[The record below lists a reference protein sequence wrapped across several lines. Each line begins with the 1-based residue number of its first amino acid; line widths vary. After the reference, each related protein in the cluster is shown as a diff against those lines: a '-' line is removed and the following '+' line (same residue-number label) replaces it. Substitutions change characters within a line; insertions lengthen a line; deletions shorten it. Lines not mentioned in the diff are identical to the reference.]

1 MQMSIIQ
8 LLLSLCILAYS
19 TVCIADVRQLEFT
32 PKKNTNLDGTWHYFP
47 KHFINNP
54 KEPHQVISNQ
64 SQEQYQAISVS
75 LPNSFEQLIGQTSH
89 HGSFIQTFR
98 LPQAAIG
105 EPVALFLPYQ
115 YGAYKL
121 YIDDKLMLKVGVVGD
136 EKQHVT
142 EMAPRLLIFS
152 VNPAEV
158 TLRVDFSSYQH
169 IRGGLE
175 NSIVIGYEEPVR
187 RYFYLHVIP
196 ATWVSGML
204 VMISLFMALFAVYR
218 LRHHQPIIPL
228 LFLSLFILCFSLR
241 SFFAVPFS
249 YTLFTSIDWLLG
261 TRIEYMLTGLISFF
275 FLTYIRL
282 ALPHLLH
289 KTIYI
294 FLSCII
300 FANFLLILTQPPV
313 VFQAFFFK
321 TFAASIL
328 LFINM
333 LYGVYKIFK
342 YKNKFSKSNA
352 LAIGVVCLTFIHD
365 YLLGLRL
372 IDSVEIAFYTSCIY
386 FIVVTLQLS
395 RDYAL
400 QSEQAIA
407 YNQELIRLN
416 HTLDQQVAERT
427 HTVIQLNEQLKI
439 QLKLDGLTGAYNR
452 FALNEMLQDY
462 FSQPADK
469 RAFIGFFM
477 LDVDFFKNYNDYY
490 GHLKGDEVLKK
501 LVEVLRQQLPEN
513 GFLARYGGEEFTI
526 ILPNVSLLAAQ
537 AFAEQCLTAVRELN
551 LQHQQRLDDKH
562 VVTITIGGALMQPQQ
577 RYENADAL
585 IRCADLRLYQAKQ
598 QRDCAIVS

>member
-1 MQMSIIQ
+1 MYISTIR
-8 LLLSLCILAYS
+8 LLLSLWILAYS
-19 TVCIADVRQLEFT
+19 TLCMADVRQLDFDAQH
-32 PKKNTNLDGTWHYFP
+32 NTRLDGTWHYFP
-47 KHFINNP
+47 KQFVSDQPNY
-54 KEPHQVISNQ
+54 KQALQVK
-64 SQEQYQAISVS
+64 
-75 LPNSFEQLIGQTSH
+75 LPNSFQNLVGQTSH

-98 LPQAAIG
+98 LPQAALGQPI
-105 EPVALFLPYQ
+105 ALFLPYQ
-115 YGAYKL
+115 YGAYAL
-121 YIDDKLMLKVGVVGD
+121 YINNILMLKVGVVGN
-136 EKQHVT
+136 EQQHVT

-152 VNPAEV
+152 VDQPEV
-158 TLRVDFSSYQH
+158 AIRLDFSSYQH
-169 IRGGLE
+169 IRGGPE
-175 NSIVIGYEEPVR
+175 NSIVLGYEEPVR
-187 RYFYLHVIP
+187 RYFYQHIIP
-196 ATWVSGML
+196 STWVSGML

-218 LRHHQPIIPL
+218 LRQQQPIIPL

-249 YTLFTSIDWLLG
+249 YTLFTSINWLWG
-261 TRIEYMLTGLISFF
+261 TRIEYVLTGLISFF

-289 KTIYI
+289 NTIYK

-300 FANFLLILTQPPV
+300 FANFLVILTQPPL

-333 LYGVYKIFK
+333 LYGVYRIFK
-342 YKNKFSKSNA
+342 LKTKFSKSNA
-352 LAIGVVCLTFIHD
+352 LAISVVCLTFVHD
-365 YLLGLRL
+365 YLLGLDL

-400 QSEQAIA
+400 QSDQAIA

-416 HTLDQQVAERT
+416 RTLDQQVAERT
-427 HTVIQLNEQLKI
+427 HTVIQLNEQLKR
-439 QLKLDGLTGAYNR
+439 QLKLDSLTGAYNR
-452 FALNEMLQDY
+452 YALNKTLQQY
-462 FSQPADK
+462 FNLSEPSYSSV
-469 RAFIGFFM
+469 GFFM
-477 LDVDFFKNYNDYY
+477 LDVDFFKNYNDCY
-490 GHLKGDEVLKK
+490 GHLKGDEVLQQ
-501 LVEVLRQQLPEN
+501 LVQVLNQQLPSD
-513 GFLARYGGEEFTI
+513 GFLARYGGEEFAI
-526 ILPNVSLLAAQ
+526 ILPNVSLLEAQ

-562 VVTITIGGALMQPQQ
+562 VVTISIGGALMQPQQ

>member
-1 MQMSIIQ
+1 
-8 LLLSLCILAYS
+8 
-19 TVCIADVRQLEFT
+19 
-32 PKKNTNLDGTWHYFP
+32 
-47 KHFINNP
+47 
-54 KEPHQVISNQ
+54 
-64 SQEQYQAISVS
+64 
-75 LPNSFEQLIGQTSH
+75 
-89 HGSFIQTFR
+89 
-98 LPQAAIG
+98 
-105 EPVALFLPYQ
+105 
-115 YGAYKL
+115 
-121 YIDDKLMLKVGVVGD
+121 
-136 EKQHVT
+136 
-142 EMAPRLLIFS
+142 
-152 VNPAEV
+152 
-158 TLRVDFSSYQH
+158 
-169 IRGGLE
+169 
-175 NSIVIGYEEPVR
+175 
-187 RYFYLHVIP
+187 
-196 ATWVSGML
+196 
-204 VMISLFMALFAVYR
+204 
-218 LRHHQPIIPL
+218 
-228 LFLSLFILCFSLR
+228 
-241 SFFAVPFS
+241 
-249 YTLFTSIDWLLG
+249 
-261 TRIEYMLTGLISFF
+261 
-275 FLTYIRL
+275 
-282 ALPHLLH
+282 
-289 KTIYI
+289 
-294 FLSCII
+294 
-300 FANFLLILTQPPV
+300 
-313 VFQAFFFK
+313 
-321 TFAASIL
+321 
-328 LFINM
+328 M

-416 HTLDQQVAERT
+416 HILDQQVAERT

-513 GFLARYGGEEFTI
+513 GFLARYGGEEFAI

-562 VVTITIGGALMQPQQ
+562 VVTISIGGALMQSQQ